1 MISFVH
7 INCTVSTGV
16 CDMNIVDV
24 SPFGVY
30 PPKSGGSTRIHRLNM
45 ELSKNHKVFS
55 LSQGIRKFELKYP
68 LSSWISKF
76 NDNYEEYRFV
86 NLPLTA
92 ISYLLDI
99 FIKFPP
105 VFSGNILEI
114 SKPNIL
120 NKKLMCA
127 DVIQVEHPWQFGY
140 IYKNKP
146 KRTPIVLVAHNVEI
160 DLLKQSRSSDSLLK
174 TKILQSCKN
183 KEKYAVEKADAI
195 FAMSPEDKSK
205 LVNIYNID
213 KKKIYIIPNG
223 VNLSEFSPSTAKEKE
238 KIKKTLGLTNKNV
251 VLFTG
256 YKHGPNFRAVEEI
269 LRISENFRKSDVV
282 FLVAGRIGDSFK
294 NKSNVIFTGYVDD
307 ISPYFKVADIA
318 INPMISGSGTNLKML
333 DYLASGI
340 PVISTAFGAR
350 GLEVEDQE
358 NVLISNIEEFPKWIN
373 NLLENDKLCNKLKIN
388 GRKLV
393 EEKYDWKK
401 IAEKQVGI
409 YKDLVNI

>member
-1 MISFVH
+1 MSVLRILYYLYRS
-7 INCTVSTGV
+7 CE
-16 CDMNIVDV
+16 MNIVDI

-45 ELSKNHKVFS
+45 ELSKNHKVF
-55 LSQGIRKFELKYP
+55 LFSQGIRKFELEY
-68 LSSWISKF
+68 SFNSWISTI

-86 NLPLTA
+86 NLLSIT
-92 ISYLLDI
+92 ISYLFDI
-99 FIKFPP
+99 YIKLPP

-114 SKPNIL
+114 SKPNTL

-127 DVIQVEHPWQFGY
+127 DVIQVEHPWQFEY

-146 KRTPIVLVAHNVEI
+146 ERTPIVLVAQDVEI
-160 DLLKQSRSSDSLLK
+160 DLLKQSEGSNSLFK
-174 TKILQSCKN
+174 TKILQICKN
-183 KEKYAVEKADAI
+183 KEKYAVEKATTI

-205 LVNIYNID
+205 LINLYNID
-213 KKKIYIIPNG
+213 ERKIHIVPSG
-223 VNLSEFSPSTAKEKE
+223 VNISEFFPSTAKEKE
-238 KIKKTLGLTNKNV
+238 EIKKTLGLTNKRI

-256 YKHGPNFRAVEEI
+256 YKHGPNFKAVEEI
-269 LRISENFRKSDVV
+269 LKISENFRKTDVV

-307 ISPYFKVADIA
+307 ISPYFKIADIA

-358 NVLISNIEEFPKWIN
+358 NVLISNIEEFPKWITS
-373 NLLENDKLCNKLKIN
+373 LLVDDKLREKLKIN

-401 IAEKQVGI
+401 IADKQTEI
-409 YKDLVNI
+409 YTKLLNY